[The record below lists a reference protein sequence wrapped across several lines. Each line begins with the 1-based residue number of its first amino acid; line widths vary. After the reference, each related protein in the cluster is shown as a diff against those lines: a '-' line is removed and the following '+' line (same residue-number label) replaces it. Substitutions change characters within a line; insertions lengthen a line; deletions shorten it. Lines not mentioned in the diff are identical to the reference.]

1 MVLEKTYSGSRI
13 QGSKDSG
20 IPDPQH
26 CFIGTM
32 LFLMLGGALLASTL
46 SVSEDL
52 AELKTLIGTY
62 PGDNVYNSLDLRH
75 IRLSVLLADST
86 DALRTFL
93 TWACQLFDTC
103 LGSDVISKETAR
115 DLLLNH
121 IFLSPKVSRT
131 SWFLN

>member
-1 MVLEKTYSGSRI
+1 
-13 QGSKDSG
+13 
-20 IPDPQH
+20 
-26 CFIGTM
+26 M
-32 LFLMLGGALLASTL
+32 LFSTLGGALLASTL

-62 PGDNVYNSLDLRH
+62 PGDDVNNSLDLRH

-121 IFLSPKVSRT
+121 IFLSPKVSLGIQ
-131 SWFLN
+131 SGLFVNGIID

>member
-1 MVLEKTYSGSRI
+1 
-13 QGSKDSG
+13 
-20 IPDPQH
+20 
-26 CFIGTM
+26 
-32 LFLMLGGALLASTL
+32 
-46 SVSEDL
+46 L

-62 PGDNVYNSLDLRH
+62 PGDNSLDLRH

-121 IFLSPKVSRT
+121 IFLSPKVSLT
-131 SWFLN
+131 PWFLNCIEPDFFPDGNID